1 MPPPKDKYKEISS
14 SKALF
19 FERSEAGGLGAGPYR
34 KNATLSPSTLPVWL
48 LRFKR
53 HS

>member
-19 FERSEAGGLGAGPYR
+19 FNVMRPGVGG
-34 KNATLSPSTLPVWL
+34 
-48 LRFKR
+48 
-53 HS
+53 